1 MNIETLGHAALLLRD
16 DDNQPVLLTDP
27 WLKGSCYWR
36 SWWLQ
41 NYPSDAEWEEVNR
54 VKYCYVTHEH
64 PDHFHTY
71 TIRKMSD
78 ENQFFAPLLAEDNIT
93 KFLTEIGKKAK
104 ALEYLKWHTLEVG
117 GQKSEAGDLT
127 SGLPPPIRIL
137 SIPLYNDDSVLLIDT
152 PTAFIINQNDSKP
165 QTGQWKQLRTFL
177 DEHCPADKKRILL
190 SSYSPASIVN
200 SFLKNS
206 ERISMKEKKDY
217 IEYICDNCD
226 LLKIDYFMP
235 FASQV
240 IFYRSDSN
248 WANTF
253 KVAFSDAQKYWRS
266 QTKLVPPYSKIDL
279 TTFAVTSKD
288 PATYNHHPE
297 VYIKKAKEFEARDKA
312 AVFTNEDI
320 EKLRQKMNRNRFFF
334 CILFPRGFS
343 FDLEDTFIYYNPW
356 SGKIK
361 QTAEKRKGHF
371 SLIIP
376 RQALKDVLEFNHFGD
391 LGITMF
397 TLIVLNKAT
406 NPRMIYLFFI
416 VITFHDYNHTNSF
429 KNFMKWMRE
438 NWKVQRWSIPAL

>member
-16 DDNQPVLLTDP
+16 DNNQPVLLTDP

-41 NYPSDAEWEEVNR
+41 NYPSTEEWEEVNR

-71 TIRKMSD
+71 TIRKMSN
-78 ENQFFAPLLAEDNIT
+78 EIQFLAPLLAEDNIT
-93 KFLTEIGKKAK
+93 KFLSEIGKKAK
-104 ALEYLKWHTLEVG
+104 ALEYLKWHTLTE
-117 GQKSEAGDLT
+117 S
-127 SGLPPPIRIL
+127 IRVL

-165 QTGQWKQLRTFL
+165 QTGQWKQLVKFL
-177 DEHCPADKKRILL
+177 DEHCPANKKRILL

-200 SFLKNS
+200 SFLRNS

-248 WANTF
+248 WANAF
-253 KVAFSDAQKYWRS
+253 KVAFSDAQKYWKSKTR
-266 QTKLVPPYSKIDL
+266 LVPPYSKIDL
-279 TTFAVTSKD
+279 STFAITSKD
-288 PATYNHHPE
+288 PSAYNHHPE
-297 VYIKKAKEFEARDKA
+297 EYIRKAKEFEERDKV
-312 AVFTNEDI
+312 AVFTGEDI

-334 CILFPRGFS
+334 CLLFPRGFS
-343 FDLEDTFIYYNPW
+343 FDLENTFIYYNPW
-356 SGKIK
+356 SGKIR
-361 QTAEKRKGHF
+361 QTSEKRKGHF

-429 KNFMKWMRE
+429 KNFLKWMKE
-438 NWKVQRWSIPAL
+438 NWRVQRWNIPALN

>member
-16 DDNQPVLLTDP
+16 NNNQPILLTDP

-41 NYPSDAEWEEVNR
+41 NYPTDEEWNEVNK

-71 TIRKMSD
+71 TIRRMSND
-78 ENQFFAPLLAEDNIT
+78 IQFLSPLLPEENIS
-93 KFLTEIGKKAK
+93 KFLTEIGKKSK
-104 ALEYLKWHTLEVG
+104 ALEYLKWH
-117 GQKSEAGDLT
+117 SLT
-127 SGLPPPIRIL
+127 DSIRVL

-165 QTGQWKQLRTFL
+165 ASKQWKQLATFL
-177 DEHCPADKKRILL
+177 EEHCPPGKKRILL

-200 SFLKNS
+200 SFLKNAQ
-206 ERISMKEKKDY
+206 RVSMKGKKDY
-217 IEYICDNCD
+217 IEYICKNCD

-240 IFYRSDSN
+240 IFYRTDSD
-248 WANTF
+248 WANAF
-253 KVAFSDAQKYWRS
+253 KVAYSDAVKYWKS
-266 QTKLVPPYSKIDL
+266 KTTLVPPYSKIDL

-288 PATYNHHPE
+288 AASYNHHPAD
-297 VYIKKAKEFEARDKA
+297 YLKKAKEFEERDKA
-312 AVFTNEDI
+312 AVFTDEDM
-320 EKLRQKMNRNRFFF
+320 EKLRHKMNRSRVFF
-334 CILFPRGFS
+334 CLLFPRGFS
-343 FDLEDTFIYYNPW
+343 FDLGNKFIYYNPW

-361 QTAEKRKGHF
+361 QTDKDTNGHF

-376 RQALKDVLEFNHFGD
+376 RQAVKDVLDFNHFGD

-406 NPRMIYLFFI
+406 NPRFIYLFFI
-416 VITFHDYNHTNSF
+416 VITMHDYQHTNSF
-429 KNFMKWMRE
+429 GNFWRWLKE
-438 NWKVQRWSIPAL
+438 NWKFQKWNIPAIG

>member
-1 MNIETLGHAALLLRD
+1 MNIETLGHAALLLRND
-16 DDNQPVLLTDP
+16 KNEPVLLSHP

-41 NYPSDAEWEEVNR
+41 NYPSEAEWEEVNR

-71 TIRKMSD
+71 TIRKMND
-78 ENQFFAPLLAEDNIT
+78 KIQFLAPLLAEDNIT
-93 KFLTEIGKKAK
+93 KFLGEIGKKAK
-104 ALEYLKWHTLEVG
+104 ALEYLKWHTLTD
-117 GQKSEAGDLT
+117 S
-127 SGLPPPIRIL
+127 IRVL

-165 QTGQWKQLRTFL
+165 QKVQWNRLVKFL
-177 DEHCPADKKRILL
+177 DEHCPPGKKRILL

-200 SFLKNS
+200 SFLRNS

-217 IEYICDNCD
+217 IEYICGNCD

-248 WANTF
+248 WANSF
-253 KVAFSDAQKYWRS
+253 KVAYSDAQQYWKS
-266 QTKLVPPYSKIDL
+266 KTKLVPPYSKIDL
-279 TTFAVTSKD
+279 TTFEITSKD
-288 PATYNHHPE
+288 PAAYNHHPE
-297 VYIKKAKEFEARDKA
+297 KYIEKAKEFEARDKS
-312 AVFTNEDI
+312 AVFTGEDI

-334 CILFPRGFS
+334 CMLFPRGFS
-343 FDLEDTFIYYNPW
+343 FDLENTFIYYNPW
-356 SGKIK
+356 SRKIK
-361 QTAEKRKGHF
+361 QTSEKQKGHF

-376 RQALKDVLEFNHFGD
+376 RQALKDVLDFNHFGD

-397 TLIVLNKAT
+397 TLIVLNKST
-406 NPRMIYLFFI
+406 SPRMIYLFFI

-429 KNFMKWMRE
+429 RNFMKWMKE
-438 NWKVQRWSIPAL
+438 NWKVQRWNIPALN